1 MPTTTIQALPYPSG
15 SDAPAGPAQIK
26 ALAEAVETR
35 TAMRFASIAERDA
48 KVPAGQRI
56 AGMQAFVDADQ
67 TLYRWSTS
75 GTASWRIEWRA
86 TLSPLIQ
93 SGIVTVDV
101 SSLASGSTTGTQVVT
116 FPAPFPVAPQ
126 VVVASRLST
135 ILQVEPTCQGMTEA
149 AFTIRVS
156 NVGSTAIA
164 ASSTAMF
171 AWIATY
177 HQTA

>member
-1 MPTTTIQALPYPSG
+1 MPTTPIQALPYPG
-15 SDAPAGPAQIK
+15 GADAPAGPAQIK
-26 ALAEAVETR
+26 ALAESVETR
-35 TAMRFASIAERDA
+35 VVMRFASIAERDA
-48 KVPAGQRI
+48 KLPAGQRV
-56 AGMQAFVDADQ
+56 AGMLAYVEADQ
-67 TLYRWSTS
+67 TLYVWSTF
-75 GTASWRIEWRA
+75 GMASWRIEWRA

-101 SSLASGSTTGTQVVT
+101 SSLASGSATGAQVVT

-126 VVVASRLST
+126 VVVAGRLNT
-135 ILQVEPTCQGMTEA
+135 ILQVEPTCQGMTEV

-164 ASSTAMF
+164 ASSTATF